1 MKWTFRCG
9 AAAALLGMSAAAQA
23 GVLGGLFS
31 SHSHGDDCC
40 PEPQK
45 PLVARPCEQI
55 YTYQRECSN
64 LRPPCCEEDC
74 CEEQCCEEPACAAPC
89 DAGCNASSCVAGH
102 GKNGCDL
109 FSGLFKGL
117 KKKRGGLCGHGPGCC
132 EAGCAEECGPPMECG
147 DPCEIAKLIYEAQTA
162 CYADDREDAVD
173 ELGEFDCRCHPE
185 VMTTL
190 LYSLNDCDEGVRS
203 QAADEIGDILNE
215 GRCCC
220 SQEIVAALTC
230 ALGDCDRGVRKQ
242 AEEALEVCGYEVVEG
257 CCENGCCDGSCTSTG
272 GNVAAPAVPQPAAVS
287 QPAPVPATA
296 APQAPAP
303 PAPMN
308 KEAAPA
314 PAPPEDPEAY
324 FPSRYRKQTS
334 RQTSLSNLFSMNK

>member
-9 AAAALLGMSAAAQA
+9 AAAVLLGMSAAAQA

-31 SHSHGDDCC
+31 SHGKSGCCEDDCC

-45 PLVARPCEQI
+45 PIVARPCEQI
-55 YTYQRECSN
+55 YTYQRKCSD
-64 LRPPCCEEDC
+64 LRPPCCDDPC
-74 CEEQCCEEPACAAPC
+74 CEEQCCEDPACAAPC
-89 DAGCNASSCVAGH
+89 DAGCVSKGCSLGH
-102 GKNGCDL
+102 GRKGCNL

-117 KKKRGGLCGHGPGCC
+117 KKRGGGLCSHGPGCC

-147 DPCEIAKLIYEAQTA
+147 DPCEIAKLIYTAQTA
-162 CYADDREDAVD
+162 CYAKDREDAVD
-173 ELGEFDCRCHPE
+173 DLGDFDCRCHPE
-185 VMTTL
+185 VMATL
-190 LYSLNDCDEGVRS
+190 LYSLNDCDEGVRA
-203 QAADEIGDILNE
+203 QAADEIGDLLDE

-230 ALGDCDRGVRKQ
+230 ALGDCDRGVRRQ

-257 CCENGCCDGSCTSTG
+257 CCANGGCDGSCTSVG
-272 GNVAAPAVPQPAAVS
+272 GNVTAPAVPA
-287 QPAPVPATA
+287 QPAPVPAAA
-296 APQAPAP
+296 APTAPTP
-303 PAPMN
+303 PAPMS

-324 FPSRYRKQTS
+324 FPSRYRKQTN
-334 RQTSLSNLFSMNK
+334 RQTSLSNLFSMAK